1 MTRHATYSSFNLTPQ
16 HFHTCGNCGASTVS
30 SAVKPIT
37 DFFERVEPGGM
48 VPSGEC
54 PVCGALCYPNK
65 SLKKQRKKRKVKRG
79 T

>member
-1 MTRHATYSSFNLTPQ
+1 MSEPVSFDLPAQ
-16 HFHTCGNCGASTVS
+16 HFHTCGNCGASVVS
-30 SAVKPIT
+30 SGVKPIT
-37 DFFERVEPGGM
+37 DFFQRVEPGGM

-54 PVCGALCYPNK
+54 PVCGSLCYPNK